1 MWQLLWLLLPVA
13 AASGW
18 MAARRTCRNES
29 GQERGAVFSADYI
42 KGLNYLLNEQSDRAL
57 EVFLEMVNVDPETV
71 ETHLILGSLFRRR
84 GEVDRAI
91 RIHQHL
97 VDHHRLVPAQRAN
110 AILELGRDYMKAGV
124 LDKAEQLFS
133 ELIQLGY
140 LQAEAYQW
148 LRGIYE
154 RERDWAQA
162 IWASERLCEFSS
174 EPQNQR
180 IAHYHCE
187 LGEAARA
194 RGDRQEAAH
203 RARKALS
210 FDHDC
215 TRASILLGDLAREE
229 GQPRLAIEHYE
240 RVLRQDAAFI
250 PLILPRAG
258 EAFQALRDTDGHEAF
273 LRSVRRHDGTVCSA
287 VALARFLNERDRR
300 QPLEE
305 LLGEEI
311 QGERIGL
318 GLVLEYLR
326 IKLGRGEAG
335 EAGVTGVA
343 IRALERHLE
352 ERPLY
357 GCVRCGFQSRS
368 HFWHC
373 PGCHGWSTVR
383 PLDRVPERRPE
394 TSLTPPG
401 EPDPSHR

>member
-18 MAARRTCRNES
+18 VAGRRTCRQES
-29 GQERGAVFSADYI
+29 AGERGAVFSADYI

-57 EVFLEMVNVDPETV
+57 EVFLEMVTVDPDTV

-110 AILELGRDYMKAGV
+110 AILELGRDYMQAGV
-124 LDKAEQLFS
+124 LDKAEQLFT
-133 ELIQLGY
+133 ELIQLGF
-140 LQAEAYQW
+140 LQAEAYHW
-148 LRGIYE
+148 LREIYE
-154 RERDWAQA
+154 RERDWTQA

-194 RGDRQEAAH
+194 HGDPQEAAH

-215 TRASILLGDLAREE
+215 TRASILLGDLAQEE
-229 GQPRLAIEHYE
+229 GHSRLAIEHYE
-240 RVLRQDAAFI
+240 RVLRQDPGFTA
-250 PLILPRAG
+250 LILSRAQ

-273 LRSVRRHDGTVCSA
+273 LRMVRQHDTSVCSA
-287 VALARFLNERDRR
+287 VALAHLLNERDRR

-305 LLGEEI
+305 LLRDEL

-326 IKLGRGEAG
+326 IKRDRGEAG
-335 EAGVTGVA
+335 DAGVAGLT

-352 ERPLY
+352 ERPHY

-383 PLDRVPERRPE
+383 PLDRMPDRRPE
-394 TSLTPPG
+394 TSLTPPT
-401 EPDPSHR
+401 EPGLAP